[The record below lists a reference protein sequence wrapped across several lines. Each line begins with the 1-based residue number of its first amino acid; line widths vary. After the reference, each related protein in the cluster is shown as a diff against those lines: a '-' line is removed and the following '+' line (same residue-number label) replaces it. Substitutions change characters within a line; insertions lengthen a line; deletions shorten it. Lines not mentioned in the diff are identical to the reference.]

1 MEKGAAE
8 ISLRVI
14 MKKTMKKKKMEKRD
28 LVFKS
33 DAERRKYIEKV
44 FKGTRVPE
52 ILKDIDKIME
62 PFKKQNEENKKNE
75 NKKTAKKPK
84 VDSMIEHLKQEIEKD
99 MSCIELTEE
108 RLAAYRTRVAQNRK
122 ILKKLKG

>member
-1 MEKGAAE
+1 MKAKEKKAE
-8 ISLRVI
+8 
-14 MKKTMKKKKMEKRD
+14 KQK

-33 DAERRKYIEKV
+33 DAEKRKYVEKV
-44 FKGTRVPE
+44 FKGTRVPK

-84 VDSMIEHLKQEIEKD
+84 SDPMIEYLKREIEKD
-99 MSCIELTEE
+99 MSYIELTEE
-108 RLAAYRTRVAQNRK
+108 RLAVYKIRVAQNRK
-122 ILKKLKG
+122 ILKKLKR